1 MPVTIAVCSSAL
13 MSTLQTPGDKQWK
26 LVNLHLQPAHVQL
39 ETKQGNRIQKVLLL
53 NFLLFC
59 FPPSLTPFLLAQSS
73 KHLHQHSSFSGKFTA
88 EGHIY
93 KVFMD

>member
-53 NFLLFC
+53 YFLLF
-59 FPPSLTPFLLAQSS
+59 FPRSLTPFLLPQTFYCISTLFLFPLDLL
-73 KHLHQHSSFSGKFTA
+73 LHK
-88 EGHIY
+88 
-93 KVFMD
+93 